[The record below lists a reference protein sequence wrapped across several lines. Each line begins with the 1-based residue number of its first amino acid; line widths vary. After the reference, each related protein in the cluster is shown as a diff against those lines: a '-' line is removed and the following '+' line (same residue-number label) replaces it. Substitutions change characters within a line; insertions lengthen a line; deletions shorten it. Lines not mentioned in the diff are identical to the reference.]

1 MTDRP
6 NLPGVLADAE
16 DWVAANWGWT
26 ELSDDGR
33 RCLWVLQQ
41 FLAESNHR
49 LYHLPRGLKPRRVGG
64 GFQVVIAEEY
74 ACTWDFPGLS
84 ALVVAAHVAHVRAS
98 LGVETARTLYDAAA
112 VETVAWAWPGDPLV
126 MPEMEDDSDILYGK
140 TAVMVL
146 SLHPRQA
153 VGGTIERHPGVER
166 LTDLIDSLT

>member
-1 MTDRP
+1 MTALR
-6 NLPGVLADAE
+6 NLPNTMSDAGAE

-26 ELSDDGR
+26 EPSDDDR

-41 FLAESNHR
+41 FLSESNHR
-49 LYHLPRGLKPRRVGG
+49 LYHLPRGLKPRRVGD

-98 LGVETARTLYDAAA
+98 LGVEEIHAVYNRSEWETVEQSWDPIPEDPNA
-112 VETVAWAWPGDPLV
+112 VEHAHETR
-126 MPEMEDDSDILYGK
+126 
-140 TAVMVL
+140 TTMVL
-146 SLHPRQA
+146 SLHPRKV
-153 VGGTIERHPGVER
+153 VGGVIERHPGVER